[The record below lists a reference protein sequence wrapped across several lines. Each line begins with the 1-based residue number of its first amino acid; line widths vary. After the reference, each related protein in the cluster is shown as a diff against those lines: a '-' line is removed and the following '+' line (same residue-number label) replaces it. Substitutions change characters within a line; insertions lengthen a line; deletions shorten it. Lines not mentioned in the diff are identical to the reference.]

1 MFLTF
6 SISNRFLLE
15 LIFELMI
22 NLRILR
28 YFGLV
33 FGELKAVLIWTNTRQ
48 TSRMNLKY
56 NLERLAQNLS
66 KLT

>member
-15 LIFELMI
+15 LIFELMT

-33 FGELKAVLIWTNTRQ
+33 FGELKAVLIWTNTWQ